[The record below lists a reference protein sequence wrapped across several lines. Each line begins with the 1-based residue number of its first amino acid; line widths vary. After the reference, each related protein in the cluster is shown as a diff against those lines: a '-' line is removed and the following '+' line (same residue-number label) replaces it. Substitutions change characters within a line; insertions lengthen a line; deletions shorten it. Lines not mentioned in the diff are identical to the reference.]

1 MTRKD
6 AGLFAAKMNEKQC
19 RNFSDAELRR
29 VFAGCA
35 SPVTCIRHVKKL
47 VEHDAIVILLG
58 VTVLNDCS
66 IFAE

>member
-1 MTRKD
+1 
-6 AGLFAAKMNEKQC
+6 MNEKQC